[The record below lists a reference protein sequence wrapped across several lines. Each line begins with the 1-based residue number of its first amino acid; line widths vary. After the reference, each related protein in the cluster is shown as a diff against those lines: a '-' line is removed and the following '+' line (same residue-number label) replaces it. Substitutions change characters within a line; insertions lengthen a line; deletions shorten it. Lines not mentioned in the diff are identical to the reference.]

1 MTEPATARPLPV
13 PRLVPDDPVAND
25 EEEQFSA
32 MDRRVETQPRR
43 RRWLFIGI
51 GAAVV
56 LGVLAALYVRY
67 ALTRSVVVR
76 EASVVLSPIKQAI
89 FTEYVPATAVVVPR
103 TTAYLDAIEG
113 GQVAEVMVEEGA
125 FVTRGQ
131 VLLKLKNTNLQL
143 EMLGRQAQ
151 LMEQLDRLNQTVL
164 SFEQARLAHER
175 ELIES
180 NAQIEQLSQRQRR
193 REALRE
199 SGTVSQQEL
208 DELAIDLGRARKLQ
222 AAALEA
228 RDVDAK
234 FRGEQVSQLRS
245 AMKTTRENLDMAS
258 ETLQSLS
265 VKAPITGQL
274 TALDAD
280 LGAAKSPGQ
289 RIGQIDDSTAYKVE
303 AGVDEFYLG
312 RVKPGQPAT
321 ADSNGKTW
329 RLEVAKV
336 YPQVTNRQ
344 FKVDLYFTEVVAPE
358 GLHRGQSTQVRLEV
372 GAPSK
377 ELVAANGPFFEE
389 TGGNWAFVLPKTGN
403 IAERRAVHF
412 GRRNPE
418 QIEVLSGLAE
428 GERIITSGYEQ
439 LRKFDRIEIRREAGG
454 N

>member
-1 MTEPATARPLPV
+1 
-13 PRLVPDDPVAND
+13 
-25 EEEQFSA
+25 
-32 MDRRVETQPRR
+32 
-43 RRWLFIGI
+43 
-51 GAAVV
+51 
-56 LGVLAALYVRY
+56 
-67 ALTRSVVVR
+67 
-76 EASVVLSPIKQAI
+76 
-89 FTEYVPATAVVVPR
+89 
-103 TTAYLDAIEG
+103 
-113 GQVAEVMVEEGA
+113 MVEEGA

-151 LMEQLDRLNQTVL
+151 LMEQLDRLNQTIL
-164 SFEQARLAHER
+164 SFEQARLSHER
-175 ELIES
+175 ELIDS
-180 NAQIEQLSQRQRR
+180 SAQIEQLTQRQRR
-193 REALRE
+193 REALRD
-199 SGTVSQQEL
+199 SGTVSLQEL
-208 DELAIDLGRARKLQ
+208 DEIAIDLGRARKLQ

-234 FRGEQVSQLRS
+234 FRGEQVGQLRD
-245 AMKTTRENLDMAS
+245 AMKTTRENLAMAS

-280 LGAAKSPGQ
+280 LGAAKTPGQ
-289 RIGQIDDSTAYKVE
+289 RIGQIDDSNAYKVE

-312 RVKPGQPAT
+312 RVKPGQHAT
-321 ADSNGKTW
+321 ADSNGKAW

-344 FKVDLYFTEVVAPE
+344 FKVDLYFSESAAPE
-358 GLHRGQSTQVRLEV
+358 GLHRGQSMQVRLEV

-377 ELVAANGPFFEE
+377 ELVAPNGPFFEE
-389 TGGNWAFVLPKTGN
+389 TGGNWVFVLPKAGTV
-403 IAERRAVHF
+403 AERRAVRF

-439 LRKFDRIEIRREAGG
+439 LRKFDRVEIKSGE
-454 N
+454 

>member
-1 MTEPATARPLPV
+1 VEQAARPLPP
-13 PRLVPDDPVAND
+13 PRLVAD
-25 EEEQFSA
+25 EDEKFSA
-32 MDRRVETQPRR
+32 MDRRVEERPRR
-43 RRWLFIGI
+43 RRWMLIAV
-51 GAAVV
+51 GAAAV
-56 LGVLAALYVRY
+56 LGILVALYVRY

-76 EASVVLSPIKQAI
+76 EASVVISPVRQAV
-89 FTEYVPATAVVVPR
+89 FTEYVPATATVAPR
-103 TTAYLDAIEG
+103 TTAYLDAVEG

-151 LMEQLDRLNQTVL
+151 LMEQLDRLNQTIL
-164 SFEQARLAHER
+164 SFEQARLNHER
-175 ELIES
+175 ELIET
-180 NAQIEQLSQRQRR
+180 NAEIEQLTQRQRR
-193 REALRE
+193 REALRGT
-199 SGTVSQQEL
+199 GTVSQQEL

-234 FRGEQVSQLRS
+234 FRNEQVSQLRS
-245 AMKTTRENLDMAS
+245 AIKTTRENLDMAS

-289 RIGQIDDSTAYKVE
+289 RIGQIDDSHAYKVE
-303 AGVDEFYLG
+303 AGIDEFYLG
-312 RVKPGQPAT
+312 RVKPGQHAT
-321 ADSNGKTW
+321 AESNGKTW
-329 RLEVAKV
+329 TLEVAKV
-336 YPQVTNRQ
+336 YPQVTSRQ
-344 FKVDLYFTEVVAPE
+344 FKVDLYFTQAAAPE
-358 GLHRGQSTQVRLEV
+358 GLHRGQSMQVRLEV

-389 TGGNWAFVLPKTGN
+389 TGGNWVFVLPKAGN
-403 IAERRAVHF
+403 VAERRAVRF

-439 LRKFDRIEIRREAGG
+439 LRRFDRVEIKPE
-454 N
+454 

>member
-1 MTEPATARPLPV
+1 
-13 PRLVPDDPVAND
+13 
-25 EEEQFSA
+25 
-32 MDRRVETQPRR
+32 MDRRVEAKPRR
-43 RRWLFIGI
+43 RRWLLLGV
-51 GAAVV
+51 GAATL
-56 LGVLAALYVRY
+56 LGVLVALYVRY

-76 EASVVLSPIKQAI
+76 EASVVVSTVRQAV
-89 FTEYVPATAVVVPR
+89 FTEYVPATSVVVPR

-125 FVTRGQ
+125 FVNRGQ

-151 LMEQLDRLNQTVL
+151 LMEQLDRLNQTIL
-164 SFEQARLAHER
+164 SFEQARLSHER

-193 REALRE
+193 REALRDT
-199 SGTVSQQEL
+199 GTVSQQEL

-234 FRGEQVSQLRS
+234 FRAEQVSQLRS
-245 AMKTTRENLDMAS
+245 AIKTTRENLDMAS
-258 ETLQSLS
+258 ETLQSLL

-280 LGAAKSPGQ
+280 LGAAKAPGQ
-289 RIGQIDDSTAYKVE
+289 RIGQIDDSNAYKVE

-321 ADSNGKTW
+321 AESNGKTW

-336 YPQVTNRQ
+336 YTQVTNRQ
-344 FKVDLYFTEVVAPE
+344 FKVDLYFTEAAAPE
-358 GLHRGQSTQVRLEV
+358 GLRRGQSMQVRLEV

-389 TGGNWAFVLPKTGN
+389 TGGNWVFVLPKTGN
-403 IAERRAVHF
+403 VAERRPVRF

-439 LRKFDRIEIRREAGG
+439 LRKFDRVEIRPETRPAG

>member
-1 MTEPATARPLPV
+1 MTEPATVRPLPG
-13 PRLVPDDPVAND
+13 PRLVADD
-25 EEEQFSA
+25 EEAQFSA
-32 MDRRVETQPRR
+32 MDRRVEEKPRR
-43 RRWLFIGI
+43 RRRLLISV

-56 LGVLAALYVRY
+56 LGILVALYVRY

-76 EASVVLSPIKQAI
+76 EASVVVSPVRQAI

-164 SFEQARLAHER
+164 SFEQARLSHER

-180 NAQIEQLSQRQRR
+180 NAQIEQLTQRQRR

-222 AAALEA
+222 VAALEA
-228 RDVDAK
+228 RDVDAR
-234 FRGEQVSQLRS
+234 FRSEQVSQLRS
-245 AMKTTRENLDMAS
+245 AMNTTRENLTMAS

-280 LGAAKSPGQ
+280 LGAAKAPGQ
-289 RIGQIDDSTAYKVE
+289 RIGQIDDSNAYKVE

-312 RVKPGQPAT
+312 RVKPGQRAT

-344 FKVDLYFTEVVAPE
+344 FKVDLYFTEAVAPE
-358 GLHRGQSTQVRLEV
+358 GLHRGQSMQVRLEV

-389 TGGNWAFVLPKTGN
+389 TGGNWVFVLSKDAN
-403 IAERRAVHF
+403 VAERRAVHF

-439 LRKFDRIEIRREAGG
+439 LRKFDRVEIKPEENPAS

>member
-1 MTEPATARPLPV
+1 V
-13 PRLVPDDPVAND
+13 
-25 EEEQFSA
+25 
-32 MDRRVETQPRR
+32 
-43 RRWLFIGI
+43 
-51 GAAVV
+51 
-56 LGVLAALYVRY
+56 
-67 ALTRSVVVR
+67 
-76 EASVVLSPIKQAI
+76 
-89 FTEYVPATAVVVPR
+89 
-103 TTAYLDAIEG
+103 
-113 GQVAEVMVEEGA
+113 
-125 FVTRGQ
+125 
-131 VLLKLKNTNLQL
+131 KLKNTNLQL

-151 LMEQLDRLNQTVL
+151 LMEQLDRLNATVL
-164 SFEQARLAHER
+164 SFEQARIGHER
-175 ELIES
+175 ELIDAS
-180 NAQIEQLSQRQRR
+180 AQIEQLSQRQRR
-193 REALRE
+193 REALRA

-234 FRGEQVSQLRS
+234 FRGDQVSQLKS

-258 ETLQSLS
+258 ETLQSLF

-280 LGAAKSPGQ
+280 LGAAKTPGQ
-289 RIGQIDDSTAYKVE
+289 RIGQIDDSNAYKVE

-321 ADSNGKTW
+321 AESNGKAW
-329 RLEVAKV
+329 RLDVAKV

-344 FKVDLYFTEVVAPE
+344 FKVDLYFTEAAAPE
-358 GLHRGQSTQVRLEV
+358 GLRRGQSMQVRLEV

-403 IAERRAVHF
+403 VAERRAVHF

-439 LRKFDRIEIRREAGG
+439 LRKFDRIEIKTGE
-454 N
+454 

>member
-1 MTEPATARPLPV
+1 VEQAARPLPP
-13 PRLVPDDPVAND
+13 PRLVAEED
-25 EEEQFSA
+25 EKFSA
-32 MDRRVETQPRR
+32 MDRRVEERPRR
-43 RRWLFIGI
+43 RRWMLIAV
-51 GAAVV
+51 GAAAV
-56 LGVLAALYVRY
+56 LGILVALYVRY

-76 EASVVLSPIKQAI
+76 EASVVISPVRQAVV
-89 FTEYVPATAVVVPR
+89 TDYVPATATVAPR
-103 TTAYLDAIEG
+103 TTAYLDAVEG

-151 LMEQLDRLNQTVL
+151 LMEQLDRLNQTIL
-164 SFEQARLAHER
+164 SFEQARLNHER
-175 ELIES
+175 ELIET
-180 NAQIEQLSQRQRR
+180 NAEIEQLTQRQRR
-193 REALRE
+193 REALRGT
-199 SGTVSQQEL
+199 GTVSQQEL

-234 FRGEQVSQLRS
+234 FRNEQVSQLRS
-245 AMKTTRENLDMAS
+245 AIKTTRENLDMAS

-289 RIGQIDDSTAYKVE
+289 RIGQIDDSHAYKVE
-303 AGVDEFYLG
+303 AGIDEFYLG
-312 RVKPGQPAT
+312 RVKPGQHAT
-321 ADSNGKTW
+321 AESNGKTW
-329 RLEVAKV
+329 TLEVAKV
-336 YPQVTNRQ
+336 YPQVTSRQ
-344 FKVDLYFTEVVAPE
+344 FKVDLYFTQAAAPE
-358 GLHRGQSTQVRLEV
+358 GLHRGQSMQVRLEV

-389 TGGNWAFVLPKTGN
+389 TGGNWVFVLPKAGN
-403 IAERRAVHF
+403 VAERRAVRF

-439 LRKFDRIEIRREAGG
+439 LRRFDRVEIKPE
-454 N
+454 

>member
-1 MTEPATARPLPV
+1 MTEPATARPLPP
-13 PRLVPDDPVAND
+13 PRLVAED

-32 MDRRVETQPRR
+32 MDRRVEPKPRR
-43 RRWLFIGI
+43 RRWLLIGA
-51 GAAVV
+51 GAAVL
-56 LGVLAALYVRY
+56 LGVLVALYVRY

-76 EASVVLSPIKQAI
+76 EASVVIAPVRQAV

-103 TTAYLDAIEG
+103 TTAYLDAVEG

-131 VLLKLKNTNLQL
+131 VLVKLKNTNLQL

-151 LMEQLDRLNQTVL
+151 LMEQLDRLNQTIL
-164 SFEQARLAHER
+164 SFEQARLSHER
-175 ELIES
+175 ELIDS
-180 NAQIEQLSQRQRR
+180 SAQIEQLTQRQRR
-193 REALRE
+193 REALRD
-199 SGTVSQQEL
+199 SGTVSLQEL
-208 DELAIDLGRARKLQ
+208 DELAIELGRARKLQ

-234 FRGEQVSQLRS
+234 FRNEQVSQLRD
-245 AMKTTRENLDMAS
+245 AIKTTRENLGMAS

-280 LGAAKSPGQ
+280 LGAAKTPGQ
-289 RIGQIDDSTAYKVE
+289 RIGQIDDSKAYKVE
-303 AGVDEFYLG
+303 AGIDEFYLG
-312 RVKPGQPAT
+312 RVKPGQHAT
-321 ADSNGKTW
+321 ADSNGKAW

-344 FKVDLYFTEVVAPE
+344 FKVDLYFTEAAAPE
-358 GLHRGQSTQVRLEV
+358 GLRRGQSMQVRLEV

-377 ELVAANGPFFEE
+377 ELVAPNGPFFEE
-389 TGGNWAFVLPKTGN
+389 TGGNWVFVLPKAGAV
-403 IAERRAVHF
+403 AERRAVRF

-439 LRKFDRIEIRREAGG
+439 LRKFDRVEIKTGD
-454 N
+454 

>member
-1 MTEPATARPLPV
+1 MSKQAARPLPA
-13 PRLVPDDPVAND
+13 PRLVAED
-25 EEEQFSA
+25 EEEKFSA
-32 MDRRVETQPRR
+32 MDRRVEEKPRG
-43 RRWLFIGI
+43 RRWLL
-51 GAAVV
+51 
-56 LGVLAALYVRY
+56 LGVAAAALLGILVALYVRY
-67 ALTRSVVVR
+67 ALPRSVVVR
-76 EASVVLSPIKQAI
+76 EASVVISTVRQAV
-89 FTEYVPATAVVVPR
+89 FTEYVPATSVVVPR
-103 TTAYLDAIEG
+103 TTAYLDAVEG

-151 LMEQLDRLNQTVL
+151 LMEQLDRLNQTIL
-164 SFEQARLAHER
+164 SFEQARLLHER
-175 ELIES
+175 ELIDAS
-180 NAQIEQLSQRQRR
+180 AQIEQLSQRQRR
-193 REALRE
+193 REALRD

-234 FRGEQVSQLRS
+234 FRGEQVSQLQG
-245 AMKTTRENLDMAS
+245 AIKTTRENLEMAA

-280 LGAAKSPGQ
+280 LGAAKAPGQ
-289 RIGQIDDSTAYKVE
+289 RIGQIDDSKAYKVE
-303 AGVDEFYLG
+303 AAVDEFYLG
-312 RVKPGQPAT
+312 RVKPGQLAT
-321 ADSNGKTW
+321 AESNGKTW
-329 RLEVAKV
+329 RLEVSKV

-344 FKVDLYFTEVVAPE
+344 FKVDLYFTEAAAPE
-358 GLHRGQSTQVRLEV
+358 GLRRGQSMQVRLEV

-403 IAERRAVHF
+403 VAERRPVRF

-428 GERIITSGYEQ
+428 GERIISS
-439 LRKFDRIEIRREAGG
+439 A
-454 N
+454 